1 MKTLALNTM
10 ILGALAVVPT
20 ISMAQTGQGT
30 SIQLR
35 IADAACAAVSKG
47 TTNNPNPS
55 DLNDGDLDDAESNAI
70 EQGCSFRATV
80 TDSSGMRVSGENL
93 VLRRSEAPF
102 GSFQTFGQ
110 PRTTDQRGDALWRF
124 QPTPNTDFI
133 YEVTSADGQLQSNT
147 VEIQL
152 CTGDDSVGAI
162 EGAPV
167 ADAGRG
173 CQNIQNGG
181 NNDSNENNT
190 DIPINK

>member
-1 MKTLALNTM
+1 MKTLAFKTVALS
-10 ILGALAVVPT
+10 ALAVLPT

-30 SIQLR
+30 SVRLR

-55 DLNDGDLDDAESNAI
+55 DLNDGDLDDAETNAI
-70 EQGCSFRATV
+70 EQGCAFRATV

-93 VLRRSEAPF
+93 ILRRSEAPY
-102 GSFQTFGQ
+102 GSFESFGQ

-133 YEVTSADGQLQSNT
+133 YEVTSADGQLRSNT
-147 VEIQL
+147 IEIQL

-162 EGAPV
+162 EGAPD

-173 CQNIQNGG
+173 CQNLQNGG
-181 NNDSNENNT
+181 DDNNDDNNV
-190 DIPINK
+190 PITP